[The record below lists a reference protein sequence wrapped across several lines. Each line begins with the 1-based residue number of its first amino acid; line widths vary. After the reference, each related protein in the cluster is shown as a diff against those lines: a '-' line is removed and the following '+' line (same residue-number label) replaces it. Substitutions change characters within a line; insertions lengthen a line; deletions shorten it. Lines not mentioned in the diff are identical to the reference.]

1 MAHNL
6 GPLISAGRF
15 ILLFEVDFLRA
26 ARYLGCVASF
36 WSLRRNPARAILLV
50 GLFAC
55 GCARSIAELHL
66 DAEGEKIR
74 SVLVVNHGWHSAIVT
89 KKADTPPK
97 VLPEVRDFP
106 EAEFLEFGWGDRD
119 YYQAPDPGLGL
130 ALKAAFWSSG
140 SILHVAGFKGAAEN
154 YFPRAEIFEIFLSD
168 KAFQR
173 LIQFIAETF
182 SRSDAAAPVETR
194 PGLYPNSR
202 FYPAEGSFHLFRTCN
217 TWVAEA
223 LRSAGLPITP
233 AYAFTAG
240 NLSYQVKDFALVKN
254 SP

>member
-1 MAHNL
+1 
-6 GPLISAGRF
+6 
-15 ILLFEVDFLRA
+15 
-26 ARYLGCVASF
+26 
-36 WSLRRNPARAILLV
+36 LLV
-50 GLFAC
+50 GLLAC
-55 GCARSIAELHL
+55 GCARPIAGLHR
-66 DAEGEKIR
+66 DAEGEKLR
-74 SVLVVNHGWHSAIVT
+74 SVLIVNHGWHSAIVT
-89 KKADTPPK
+89 KKADTSPK

-106 EAEFLEFGWGDRD
+106 EAEFLAIGWGDRD

-140 SILHVAGFKGAAEN
+140 SVLHVAGFKGAAEN
-154 YFPRAEIFEIFLSD
+154 YFPRAEIFEIFISD

-173 LIQFIAETF
+173 LIQFIADTF
-182 SRSDAAAPVETR
+182 SRPDIAPPVEIR
-194 PGLYPNSR
+194 PGLYPDSR
-202 FYPAEGSFHLFRTCN
+202 FYPATGRFHLLRTCN

-223 LRSAGLPITP
+223 LRAAGLPITP

>member
-1 MAHNL
+1 M
-6 GPLISAGRF
+6 PLSQ
-15 ILLFEVDFLRA
+15 VDFLPK
-26 ARYLGCVASF
+26 ARYLGCVTGYCQ
-36 WSLRRNPARAILLV
+36 ARQSAPTAFLL
-50 GLFAC
+50 GMLLAA
-55 GCARSIAELHL
+55 GCAAPMAESYRP
-66 DAEGEKIR
+66 AQGERPR
-74 SVLVVNHGWHSAIVT
+74 SVLIANHGWHSAIVI
-89 KKADTPPK
+89 KKADASEM

-106 EAEFLEFGWGDRD
+106 EAEFLEIGWGDRD

-140 SILHVAGFKGAAEN
+140 SVLHVAGFKGAAET
-154 YFPRAEIFEIFLSD
+154 YFPRSEIFEIFLSD

-173 LIQFIAETF
+173 LIQFIADTF
-182 SRSDAAAPVETR
+182 SRPDAATAPPVETR

-202 FYPAEGSFHLFRTCN
+202 FYPAAGRFHLFRTCN

-223 LRSAGLPITP
+223 LRAAGLPIAP

-240 NLSYQVKDFALVKN
+240 NLGYQVKEFAVVKN